1 MSCAKVCPSAVQPP
15 EGKADAGAILSYHA
29 FPSICPAP
37 GHCSNDQDP
46 GGCVHSAHRIAT
58 RKKMLGV
65 KVFDISHNPE
75 LAGVIP
81 EQVIVDWAALA
92 LQMLLFLYLTHCTRR
107 ECRVFLVA
115 ST

>member
-1 MSCAKVCPSAVQPP
+1 
-15 EGKADAGAILSYHA
+15 
-29 FPSICPAP
+29 
-37 GHCSNDQDP
+37 
-46 GGCVHSAHRIAT
+46 
-58 RKKMLGV
+58 MLGV